1 MSLQPDA
8 QFNAQL
14 STCRAK
20 FDKSLQQHLLHLRSA
35 KPTHIV
41 LGNESADFDSIA
53 SALVYSYLC
62 GTSQP
67 TLPIINAHREDL
79 ILRRDVCNALSFVN
93 IPESS
98 LHLIDDPTSIQLLCE
113 DDVSITLVD
122 HNSLAP
128 HQTSLSSRVESI
140 IDHHVDEELFPNA
153 SPRQIQPVGSCA
165 TLIANCFNLKKI
177 TPSAAFLLLSSI
189 LLDCHNLDQSAAK
202 ATPIDEET
210 ASKLCEIAG
219 LTDKAHRDVLY
230 NSLLQARRDLSGL
243 TARDLM
249 RKDTKFIANGEIR
262 IAMCTVLVSAHQLIE
277 RASNKGLIQDVGQL
291 SNDWGVNAIIVMAA
305 FQDSNGVFR
314 REMLICRNDIGTAI
328 FDALPAESKELELQP
343 KDSITTPGF
352 HYLEQLNSKGSRKV
366 VLPLVRK
373 IIENL

>member
-1 MSLQPDA
+1 MSLQSA
-8 QFNAQL
+8 VQFDNQL

-20 FDKSLQQHLLHLRSA
+20 FDESLQQHLLFLRSA
-35 KPTHIV
+35 KPAHIV

-67 TLPIINAHREDL
+67 TLPVINARREDL
-79 ILRRDVCNALSFVN
+79 VLRRDVCNALSFVN

-98 LHLIDDPTSIQLLCE
+98 LHLIDDPTTIELLSK

-153 SPRQIQPVGSCA
+153 NPRRIQPVGSCA

-189 LLDCHNLDQSAAK
+189 LLDCQNLDKNAAK
-202 ATPIDEET
+202 ATALDEET
-210 ASKLCEIAG
+210 ASQMCEIAG
-219 LTDKAHRDVLY
+219 LADTSHRGLLY
-230 NSLLQARRDLSGL
+230 NSLVQSRRDLSGF
-243 TARDLM
+243 TARDLL
-249 RKDTKFIANGEIR
+249 RKDTKFIASGEIS
-262 IAMCTVLVSAHQLIE
+262 IAMSSVLVPVHELIE
-277 RASNKGLIQDVGQL
+277 RASNKGLVEDVEQL
-291 SNDWGVNAIIVMAA
+291 SNDWGVNTIIVMAA
-305 FQDSNGVFR
+305 FQGSDGVFR
-314 REMLICRNDIGTAI
+314 REMLISRSDIGTAI
-328 FDALPAESKELELQP
+328 FNALPCESKALELKP
-343 KDSITTPGF
+343 NDSITTPGF
-352 HYLEQLNSKGSRKV
+352 HYLEQQNTKGSRKV
-366 VLPLVRK
+366 VLPLIRT
-373 IIENL
+373 IIGDL